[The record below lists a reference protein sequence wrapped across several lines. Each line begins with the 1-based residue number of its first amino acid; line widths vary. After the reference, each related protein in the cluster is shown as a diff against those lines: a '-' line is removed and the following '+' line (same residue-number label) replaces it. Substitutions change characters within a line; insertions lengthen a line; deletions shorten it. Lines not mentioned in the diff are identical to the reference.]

1 MPRSPRRRRHGP
13 PDDREV
19 AAAEVLIPTWKQFQK
34 LAPGEAPSQ
43 ARTRRLREMWEILHH
58 GRVQL
63 ALADEAIEAARLV
76 TGLGPRECHEK
87 EEAAHNPTRAQEQQ
101 AEQQKEQEAVIKA
114 STTENQMSEHRDG
127 RRGGHLQDM
136 PYHMHDL
143 QQWLWAHRDPGV
155 PAEQRRGDEPEGL
168 YEVDRLYLLDA
179 PSQISDKRLGEA
191 PDDLAVNRHHLQDAP
206 QEGSE
211 LRRGDGPD
219 GLYEVN
225 RHLLDAPS
233 QNSETRLGGAPD
245 DLAVNRHHLQN
256 TPQDVSEQRRGGG
269 LEDLYE
275 VNRSRLL
282 DAPPQMSEQHTPVR
296 KEVASSPSTALTPLK
311 SRRAMIRAK
320 QNLNKKKAPPP
331 LPLGAPVRAHLS

>member
-1 MPRSPRRRRHGP
+1 LTYLSPFWDAGLFGMH
-13 PDDREV
+13 EV
-19 AAAEVLIPTWKQFQK
+19 TLT
-34 LAPGEAPSQ
+34 L
-43 ARTRRLREMWEILHH
+43 
-58 GRVQL
+58 
-63 ALADEAIEAARLV
+63 
-76 TGLGPRECHEK
+76 
-87 EEAAHNPTRAQEQQ
+87 
-101 AEQQKEQEAVIKA
+101 IKA

-155 PAEQRRGDEPEGL
+155 PAEQSRGDEPEGL

-191 PDDLAVNRHHLQDAP
+191 PDDLAVNRHHLQ
-206 QEGSE
+206 
-211 LRRGDGPD
+211 
-219 GLYEVN
+219 
-225 RHLLDAPS
+225 
-233 QNSETRLGGAPD
+233 
-245 DLAVNRHHLQN
+245 N
-256 TPQDVSEQRRGGG
+256 TPQDVSEQSRGGG